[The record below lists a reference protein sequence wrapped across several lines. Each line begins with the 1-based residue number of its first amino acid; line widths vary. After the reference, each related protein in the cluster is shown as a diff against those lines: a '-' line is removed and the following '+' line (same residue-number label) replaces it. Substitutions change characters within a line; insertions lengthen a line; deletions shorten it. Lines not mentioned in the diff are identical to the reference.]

1 MRIDQKY
8 ITLINLLQKDA
19 RTKLQSLADALNL
32 TTSPTH
38 DRILM
43 LLRDGY
49 IKNFKAVIDRTRF
62 GYRYRAFV
70 WAELLVD
77 TEELACFH
85 EVELA
90 YQLSGN
96 TFMLLVNTKDEKA
109 YGQFIVNRLRN
120 IATDFK
126 TFPISH
132 EVKTFAR
139 LDYEDIKAC
148 SNGPGQFEL
157 VNIVS

>member
-19 RTKLQSLADALNL
+19 RTKLQSLADTLNL

-49 IKNFKAVIDRTRF
+49 IKNFKAVVDRQKF
-62 GYRYRAFV
+62 GYSFRALIKV
-70 WAELLVD
+70 ELATDV
-77 TEELACFH
+77 TSFETAIACFH

-90 YQLSGN
+90 YQLTDN
-96 TFMLLVNTKDEKA
+96 AFMLLINTKDAKA
-109 YGQFIVNRLRN
+109 YSQFIVNHLDK
-120 IATDFK
+120 IVADFK
-126 TFPISH
+126 TYPISR

-139 LDYEDIKAC
+139 LDYEDIKT
-148 SNGPGQFEL
+148 
-157 VNIVS
+157 VSKRLESVDS